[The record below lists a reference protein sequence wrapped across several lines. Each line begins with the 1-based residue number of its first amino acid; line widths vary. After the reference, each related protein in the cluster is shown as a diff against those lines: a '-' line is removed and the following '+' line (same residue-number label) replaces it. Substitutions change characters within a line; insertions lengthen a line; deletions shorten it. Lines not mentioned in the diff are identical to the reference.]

1 MSSQLV
7 RDVMTTSP
15 VLVRP
20 DQTVGEVAK
29 LMREKDIGAVLVTD
43 NAGTTGLV
51 TDRDIV
57 VRVLAD
63 DRGPDTEVSAAATP
77 APLALRPEDPV
88 ESAVETMRAHAVR
101 RVPVV
106 QDGQAVGIV
115 SLGDLAQ
122 NRDPDSVLGAISSA
136 EPTH

>member
-1 MSSQLV
+1 M
-7 RDVMTTSP
+7 
-15 VLVRP
+15 VLA
-20 DQTVGEVAK
+20 VA
-29 LMREKDIGAVLVTD
+29 
-43 NAGTTGLV
+43 
-51 TDRDIV
+51 
-57 VRVLAD
+57 LAD
-63 DRGPDTEVSAAATP
+63 DRGPDTEVGVAATP

-88 ESAVETMRAHAVR
+88 EAAVETMRAHAVR

-122 NRDPDSVLGAISSA
+122 TRDPDSVLGAISSA

>member
-29 LMREKDIGAVLVTD
+29 LMREQDIGAVLVTD

-57 VRVLAD
+57 VRVLAED
-63 DRGPDTEVSAAATP
+63 GGPDTEVSAAATP

-88 ESAVETMRAHAVR
+88 EAAVETMRAHAVR

-122 NRDPDSVLGAISSA
+122 TRDPDSVLGAISSA